1 VEKLIELGKGSAVV
15 RDKKGRLLVRGREVD
30 PELPF
35 ALLPVLALDADALP
49 NDVLSALPIDE
60 ILKLALRQESG
71 NYRPRLALQWIA
83 RTTASDDVRAVLAE
97 FAHGRLGSQPTRH
110 DARRLLKETE

>member
-1 VEKLIELGKGSAVV
+1 MEKLIELRNGSAVV
-15 RDKKGRLLVRGREVD
+15 RDKKGRLLVGPREVD

-35 ALLPVLALDADALP
+35 ALVPELELDADALP
-49 NDVLSALPIDE
+49 NDVLSALPTYE

-71 NYRPRLALQWIA
+71 DYWPRLAVQWIA
-83 RTTASDDVRAVLAE
+83 QTTVPDDVRAALAE
-97 FAHGRLGSQPTRH
+97 FAHGRSGSQRPRH

>member
-1 VEKLIELGKGSAVV
+1 
-15 RDKKGRLLVRGREVD
+15 LLVRGREVD

-60 ILKLALRQESG
+60 ILKLALRWYGS
-71 NYRPRLALQWIA
+71 RPRA
-83 RTTASDDVRAVLAE
+83 RSSLDTPAAEEPDRLPHPAVR
-97 FAHGRLGSQPTRH
+97 
-110 DARRLLKETE
+110 DATG